1 MNINGNLIWAWIIIF
16 IPAALYLWLFFSYLQ
31 VVNNKRN
38 ELERI
43 LSRGGAM
50 SRYISAYGS
59 ADEGPEQVAARLL
72 IRNNYAILS
81 YLRAFGFTAL
91 LTTMASVVAVVRAG
105 LPTALPSSL
114 VNLITSAQSVPAILA
129 GCAGAFV
136 WGLYELLRRYRVG
149 DLTPSAVYFTG
160 IRLLVLSGVGPSLST
175 VLKTEFSWAIAF
187 GVILLNTIADITAE
201 PTRRALKLSPA
212 ATAIIDPLFLY
223 VQGLTTEMIDRL
235 SEAGIQNVQQLA
247 FTDPLRLLVRTNL
260 DWKVI
265 LDLIDQSF
273 LVVFVGSKIQKLRP
287 IGIRGAV
294 EFSAL
299 PQGINPNP
307 LVASIAAILEYQV
320 EEVELLINTF
330 RGDPTT
336 SFIGELWSS

>member
-1 MNINGNLIWAWIIIF
+1 MNIDGDLIWAWIIIF

-31 VVNNKRN
+31 VVANKRN

-50 SRYISAYGS
+50 SKYISAYGS
-59 ADEGPEQVAARLL
+59 SDETPQQVAARLL
-72 IRNNYAILS
+72 IRNNYAVLS

-91 LTTMASVVAVVRAG
+91 LTTMASAVAVVKSG
-105 LPTALPSSL
+105 LPTGLPRSL
-114 VNLITSAQSVPAILA
+114 SELIRTAPSVPAILA

-160 IRLLVLSGVGPSLST
+160 IRLLVLAGVGPSLST
-175 VLKTEFSWAIAF
+175 VLNAEFSWAIAF
-187 GVILLNTIADITAE
+187 GLGVIPLNTIADIASE
-201 PTRRALKLSPA
+201 PTRRALKLAPG
-212 ATAIIDPLFLY
+212 ATANIDPLFLN
-223 VQGLTTEMIDRL
+223 VQGLTAEMIDRL

-273 LVVFVGSKIQKLRP
+273 LIVFVGNKVEKLRP

-299 PQGINPNP
+299 PENPHP
-307 LVASIAAILEYQV
+307 IITAIGEILEYKP
-320 EEVELLINTF
+320 EEVELLINAF
-330 RGDPTT
+330 LGDPTT